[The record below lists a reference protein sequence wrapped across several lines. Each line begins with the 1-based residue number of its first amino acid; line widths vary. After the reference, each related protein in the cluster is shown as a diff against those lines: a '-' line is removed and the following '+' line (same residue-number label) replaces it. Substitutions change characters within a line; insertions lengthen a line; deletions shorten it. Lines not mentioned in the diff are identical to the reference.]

1 MFAIFRHSFSRLVM
15 QILGWGLTFAFFG
28 WLTTWSYDT
37 VMKAQ
42 AQVLQLLNVFPREM
56 MSFFGD
62 LGDAFKPSGY
72 LDVML
77 FSYSAVTL
85 AFFTIIAGSGLIA
98 SDEEAGRLDLIQAH
112 PVSRDALFWGR
123 FLSMTLAAVLIL
135 ALTWAGCAIGQIGT
149 SFPVSIAAMAL
160 PNVVSFAVLMLFG
173 AFALL
178 LSMALPSRTMAASL
192 AALVLVA
199 SYAITSLAR
208 VISSLRGVARFSP
221 LKYYQSGAAVDG
233 LRWDWFLG
241 LLALAA
247 LCTLAAWLL
256 YRRRDLRVS
265 GEGNWRLPAWMRGR
279 KL

>member
-1 MFAIFRHSFSRLVM
+1 MSTVFRHSLSRLVV
-15 QILGWGLTFAFFG
+15 QIMGWGLTFAFFG
-28 WLTTWSYDT
+28 WLTTWSYDS
-37 VMKAQ
+37 VMKSQ
-42 AQVLQLLNVFPREM
+42 SQLQQLLNAFPPEM

-62 LGDAFKPSGY
+62 MADAFKPAGY

-98 SDEEAGRLDLIQAH
+98 GDEEAGRLDLIQAH

-123 FLSMTLAAVLIL
+123 FLAMTVAAIAIL
-135 ALTWAGCAIGQIGT
+135 ALTWAGCAVGQISST
-149 SFPVSIAAMAL
+149 FPVSIAAMAL

-173 AFALL
+173 ALALL
-178 LSMALPSRTMAASL
+178 LSMALPSRMMAASV

-208 VISSLRGVARFSP
+208 VISGLRGVARFSP

-241 LLALAA
+241 LLAVAA
-247 LCTLAAWLL
+247 LCTLAAWML

-265 GEGNWRLPAWMRGR
+265 GEGNWRTVFPSRR
-279 KL
+279 RS